1 MASLRE
7 GEIWGEITEVS
18 LNRLLERKG
27 VARGRGSMTRL
38 TQDGEKKDAP
48 KPQDSFFA
56 MSKETV
62 GRFARGFADMNP
74 LYHKESYAA
83 KSPWGRIITPPATLC
98 YAETVNGATDGF
110 PGCHTIWRGVE
121 YEWKRPIFADE
132 VVKSRTYLA
141 DAYIIKDSKF
151 AGGMAAV
158 QSYETVVSSLEGEE
172 IGKYRTSW
180 QRFSRCGAHS
190 IGRKACRFGT
200 GARWR

>member
-1 MASLRE
+1 MSSLRE
-7 GEIWGEITEVS
+7 GEIWGEVTEAS

-27 VARGRGSMTRL
+27 VPMPRGTMTRI
-38 TQDGEKKDAP
+38 TQGDKDEP

-62 GRFARGFADMNP
+62 ARFARGFADMNP
-74 LYHKESYAA
+74 LYHKEGYAT

-132 VVKSRTYLA
+132 IVKSRTYLA
-141 DAYIIKDSKF
+141 DAYVIQDSKF
-151 AGGMAAV
+151 AGGKAAV
-158 QSYETVVSSLEGEE
+158 QSYETVV
-172 IGKYRTSW
+172 
-180 QRFSRCGAHS
+180 
-190 IGRKACRFGT
+190 
-200 GARWR
+200 